1 MLTHMAQ
8 GLSLFFISKNII
20 KEEDKEIYDYS
31 FEILLSTLINL
42 LAMIIMAVVSGTM
55 LYAIFFLFG
64 FSMIRSTAGGYHAE
78 THLGCFL
85 ILVGS
90 FATYLI
96 MLLMLPNLILKNMT
110 IIFCTVSYL
119 LVVIFS
125 PVEDYNKPFTKE
137 EYKKFKI
144 KSNASVIIASIIA
157 IMLVVVFGK
166 FKWGFSIAT
175 GMCVV
180 SLSLIAGTVKN
191 RLRASIQNGRKGV

>member
-20 KEEDKEIYDYS
+20 KEEDKEVYDYS
-31 FEILLSTLINL
+31 FEILLSTIINL
-42 LAMIIMAVVSGTM
+42 LAIIIMALVSGTT
-55 LYAIFFLFG
+55 LYMMFFLFG
-64 FSMIRSTAGGYHAE
+64 FSMVRSTAGGYHAE

-85 ILVGS
+85 ILVCS
-90 FATYLI
+90 FAAYLI
-96 MLLMLPNLILKNMT
+96 MLLMMPNLILKNMT

-144 KSNASVIIASIIA
+144 KSNAAVIIASIIA
-157 IMLVVVFGK
+157 IVLIIVFEK
-166 FKWGFSIAT
+166 YKWGFSIAM

-180 SLSLIAGTVKN
+180 ALSLIAGTVKN
-191 RLRASIQNGRKGV
+191 RLRVSIQNGRKGV